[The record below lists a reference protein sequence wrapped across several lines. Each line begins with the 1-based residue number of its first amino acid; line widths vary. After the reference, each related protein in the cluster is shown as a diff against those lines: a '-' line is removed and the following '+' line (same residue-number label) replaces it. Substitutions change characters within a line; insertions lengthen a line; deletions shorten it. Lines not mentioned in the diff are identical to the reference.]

1 MSGGLRTVP
10 EAPSGT
16 GGAERVAHPAGTAG
30 TVRPAAWVRYRK
42 QDVFE
47 ICAALALAEAVLR
60 RSGREPEA
68 ERMAAAFELAEAG
81 LAR

>member
-1 MSGGLRTVP
+1 MSGGLRPVR
-10 EAPSGT
+10 EAPPGP
-16 GGAERVAHPAGTAG
+16 GGAECVAHPAGTAAP
-30 TVRPAAWVRYRK
+30 VRPAAWVRYRK

-68 ERMAAAFELAEAG
+68 ARMAAAFELAEAG